1 MAKSVARNEPRPR
14 GGLES
19 WLVRKIHTQNLRSLP
34 SYKPLNGRTG
44 QNAEQYARRLL
55 AALRDLE
62 AEPSVRERTRDDG
75 RAFRSW
81 VEALASAPSRR
92 SDQFERTS
100 ARWAEA

>member
-1 MAKSVARNEPRPR
+1 MAKSVARNESKPR

-34 SYKPLNGRTG
+34 TYQPLNGRSG

-62 AEPSVRERTRDDG
+62 AEPIVRERIRDDG

-81 VEALASAPSRR
+81 VEAQASAPSRR
-92 SDQFERTS
+92 AEQFERAS
-100 ARWAEA
+100 ARWADA